1 MKKIILLLLAF
12 LIVFTGVMPVY
23 ALESGLISFSIEP
36 ICPDQKD
43 KFLGINVEL
52 DDTYSNSTMLVAFYM
67 NGKLTKL
74 TPYDVSSKKEF
85 TFDPTLTRDK
95 KATPNLFQQ
104 ETLIYTYSTIKSP
117 SGNYFKDLT
126 PDEIKIFIWDKTT
139 LKPKTLCDNVL
150 TPDVIKAANADVV
163 ESLSIIPEATERIR
177 NRFLVWPEDVEDGLA
192 ETWDEHLF
200 AIMDHLDAC
209 AEQATEDAETHL
221 MTSLYAQSQYYDDL
235 SQVRKLANNL
245 TAQEQQTMDDLLSGS
260 LNPVDFPT
268 KYYNALN
275 YAMKF
280 LDFSLSDIYS

>member
-1 MKKIILLLLAF
+1 MKKNILLLLAF

-23 ALESGLISFSIEP
+23 ALESGLSFSIEP

-67 NGKLTKL
+67 NGSLTKL

-85 TFDPTLTRDK
+85 TFDSTLDRVRPVGEK
-95 KATPNLFQQ
+95 QAPIEKQ
-104 ETLIYTYSTIKSP
+104 ETCIKTYVVKNGTHI
-117 SGNYFKDLT
+117 DQT
-126 PDEIKIFIWDKTT
+126 PDKIKIFTWDKTT
-139 LKPKTLCDNVL
+139 LEPKTLCDDVL

-163 ESLSIIPEATERIR
+163 ESLSIIPEATKHIR
-177 NRFLVWPEDVEDGLA
+177 NKCLVSPEDVEDGSA
-192 ETWDEHLF
+192 ETWDKQLF

-209 AEQATEDAETHL
+209 AKQATEDAETHL

-235 SQVRKLANNL
+235 SQVRKLTNNL
-245 TAQEQQTMDDLLSGS
+245 TPQEQETMDYILDGTLDPSE
-260 LNPVDFPT
+260 FPT
-268 KYYNALN
+268 EYYNALIN
-275 YAMKF
+275 AMKF

>member
-67 NGKLTKL
+67 NGSLTKL

-95 KATPNLFQQ
+95 KKTPNLFQQ
-104 ETLIYTYSTIKSP
+104 ETLVNTYDTVTTS
-117 SGNYFKDLT
+117 SGKYFADQT
-126 PDEIKIFIWDKTT
+126 PDKIKIFTWDKTT
-139 LKPKTLCDNVL
+139 LKPKTLCDDVL

-163 ESLSIIPEATERIR
+163 ESLSIIPEATKHIR
-177 NRFLVWPEDVEDGLA
+177 NKCLVRPEDVEDGSA
-192 ETWDEHLF
+192 ETWDENLF

-209 AEQATEDAETHL
+209 AKQATEDAETHL

-245 TAQEQQTMDDLLSGS
+245 TAQEQETMDFILKGTLKPSE
-260 LNPVDFPT
+260 FPT
-268 KYYNALN
+268 EYYNALIN
-275 YAMKF
+275 AMKF